1 VKSQANSTRPSLD
14 FHSFTLNKRTLMKST
29 GKIIHEVR
37 MKKGISQEELATMAK
52 VNLRTIQRIE
62 NNLTEP
68 RDTTINLIYAV
79 LEIDQ
84 NELKQ
89 KVVENVFGDL
99 FQKLI
104 NVVFIILLNITIA
117 FIIIYLTA
125 YDNANIYTRIG
136 ALLLCILYPY
146 FIVSQTST
154 STGTSRLIK
163 FGAGLISLLIFL
175 LFQVKIETALF
186 SGAIPF
192 SLIGLCILFYGNSI
206 HLKK

>member
-1 VKSQANSTRPSLD
+1 
-14 FHSFTLNKRTLMKST
+14 MKST

>member
-1 VKSQANSTRPSLD
+1 
-14 FHSFTLNKRTLMKST
+14 MKST

-89 KVVENVFGDL
+89 KVVENDFGDL

-136 ALLLCILYPY
+136 AFLLCILYPY
-146 FIVSQTST
+146 FIVSQTRN

-175 LFQVKIETALF
+175 LFQVRIETALF

>member
-1 VKSQANSTRPSLD
+1 
-14 FHSFTLNKRTLMKST
+14 MKST
-29 GKIIHEVR
+29 GKIIYEVR
-37 MKKGISQEELATMAK
+37 MKKGLSQEELAEMAK

-68 RDTTINLIYAV
+68 RETTINLIFGV

-84 NELKQ
+84 NELKPQ
-89 KVVENVFGDL
+89 VEDNNFGNL
-99 FQKLI
+99 IQKLI

-117 FIIIYLTA
+117 SIIIYLTA

-136 ALLLCILYPY
+136 AFLLCILYPY
-146 FIVSQTST
+146 FIVSLTRN

-163 FGAGLISLLIFL
+163 FGTGLILLMIFL
-175 LFQVKIETALF
+175 LFQVTIETALF

-206 HLKK
+206 QLKK